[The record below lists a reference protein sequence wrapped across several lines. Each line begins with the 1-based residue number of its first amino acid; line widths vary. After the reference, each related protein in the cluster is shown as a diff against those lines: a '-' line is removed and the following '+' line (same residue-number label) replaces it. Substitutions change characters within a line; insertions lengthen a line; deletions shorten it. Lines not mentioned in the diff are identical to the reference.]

1 MGEEEYDEE
10 LAEIQ
15 RRKLLELQR
24 RMSAEEERRRRA
36 ELEAQKQEILR
47 KILTPEA
54 RNRLN
59 NVKLVRPEIAQLIE
73 EQLILLAQ
81 SGRISEPISDEQL
94 REILQDIYSR
104 SRKDYNIKI
113 REKE

>member
-24 RMSAEEERRRRA
+24 RMSSEEERRRRA
-36 ELEAQKQEILR
+36 EIEAQKQEILR

-81 SGRISEPISDEQL
+81 SGRIAEPLTDEQL

-104 SRKDYNIKI
+104 SRKEYNIKI
-113 REKE
+113 REKD

>member
-1 MGEEEYDEE
+1 LGEDIYDDE

-24 RMSAEEERRRRA
+24 RMASEEERKRRA

-47 KILTPEA
+47 RILTPEA
-54 RNRLN
+54 RDRLN

-73 EQLILLAQ
+73 EQLIMLAQ
-81 SGRISEPISDEQL
+81 SGRIAEPITDEQL
-94 REILQDIYSR
+94 REILQDIYSK
-104 SRKDYNIKI
+104 SRKDYNIRI
-113 REKE
+113 REKD

>member
-24 RMSAEEERRRRA
+24 RMSSEEERKRRA
-36 ELEAQKQEILR
+36 EIEAQKQEILR

-81 SGRISEPISDEQL
+81 SGRIAEPLTDEQL

-104 SRKDYNIKI
+104 SRKEYNIKI
-113 REKE
+113 REKD

>member
-1 MGEEEYDEE
+1 MGEEGYDEE

-24 RMSAEEERRRRA
+24 RISSEEERKRRA
-36 ELEAQKQEILR
+36 EIEAQKQEILR

-81 SGRISEPISDEQL
+81 SGRIAEPLTDEQL
-94 REILQDIYSR
+94 REILEDIYSR
-104 SRKDYNIKI
+104 SRKDYKIKI

>member
-1 MGEEEYDEE
+1 VGEEEYDEE

-24 RMSAEEERRRRA
+24 RMSSEEERRRRA
-36 ELEAQKQEILR
+36 EIEAQKQEILR

-81 SGRISEPISDEQL
+81 SGRIAEPLTDEQL

-104 SRKDYNIKI
+104 SRKEYNIKI
-113 REKE
+113 REKD

>member
-1 MGEEEYDEE
+1 VREEYDEE

-15 RRKLLELQR
+15 QRKLLELQR
-24 RMSAEEERRRRA
+24 RMSMEEEKRKRA

-73 EQLILLAQ
+73 EQLIMLAQ
-81 SGRISEPISDEQL
+81 SGRIVEPLTDEQL

-104 SRKDYNIKI
+104 SRKEYNIKI
-113 REKE
+113 REKD

>member
-1 MGEEEYDEE
+1 MGEEYDEE

-15 RRKLLELQR
+15 QRKLLELQR
-24 RMSAEEERRRRA
+24 RMSMEEEKRKRA

-73 EQLILLAQ
+73 EQLIMLAQ
-81 SGRISEPISDEQL
+81 SGRIVEPLTDEQL
-94 REILQDIYSR
+94 REILEDIYSR
-104 SRKDYNIKI
+104 SRKEYNIKI
-113 REKE
+113 REKD

>member
-1 MGEEEYDEE
+1 MEEEK
-10 LAEIQ
+10 
-15 RRKLLELQR
+15 RK
-24 RMSAEEERRRRA
+24 RA

-73 EQLILLAQ
+73 EQLIMLAQ
-81 SGRISEPISDEQL
+81 SGRIVEPLTDEQL
-94 REILQDIYSR
+94 REILEDIYSR
-104 SRKDYNIKI
+104 SRKEYNIKI
-113 REKE
+113 REKD